1 MLENLL
7 EKNSVIISCSLVG
20 VDIIALAAYVHIC
33 CKLNRLLES
42 IFEIR
47 EK

>member
-1 MLENLL
+1 LENLL

-33 CKLNRLLES
+33 CKLNRLLPYLTP
-42 IFEIR
+42 IMV
-47 EK
+47 KT